1 MKKPMTYA
9 LRTVA
14 AIAAIAGAGATM
26 ALQQYTLANPALI
39 IGAAAAAGLLIALA
53 MARKERRTMPLR
65 ACVLRGAVR
74 AVVLAAV
81 LSGGF
86 YTANY
91 AGADTADATA
101 AMGTVVSKYTETR
114 RHTRRVRPGRYAPTG
129 EKYQLYY
136 ADIRIE
142 GVARTVKV
150 PLSPKRFSRLRVGA
164 QLPVDVA
171 PGGLGVP
178 VVVAGSIFHS
188 RNE

>member
-1 MKKPMTYA
+1 M
-9 LRTVA
+9 
-14 AIAAIAGAGATM
+14 
-26 ALQQYTLANPALI
+26 
-39 IGAAAAAGLLIALA
+39 
-53 MARKERRTMPLR
+53 
-65 ACVLRGAVR
+65 
-74 AVVLAAV
+74 

-171 PGGLGVP
+171 TGGLGVP